1 MKTSCLRFLLF
12 PHLVTAIGIY
22 TAPDKVLADHV
33 YKSTYTPSWIDCIEI
48 CSAQTKCISY
58 NYIYKGTEEGFC
70 ELNNCGFLDQ
80 CNAESGLLFSPV
92 HIFQQVRQD
101 TVRFIC
107 CQRERENNA
116 HLFFISIPVI
126 NPHSFNIADMFKL
139 FFVLISS
146 LFLGKEV
153 HLWSVEQNG
162 Q

>member
-101 TVRFIC
+101 TVRFSCCYC
-107 CQRERENNA
+107 CQYICVESREREREREREQCT
-116 HLFFISIPVI
+116 FILYFYSCDKSP
-126 NPHSFNIADMFKL
+126 
-139 FFVLISS
+139 LI
-146 LFLGKEV
+146 
-153 HLWSVEQNG
+153 
-162 Q
+162 